1 MNENMIS
8 VATRMYNPDQLY
20 DMSLFDV
27 LSAIQKGN
35 LYGNDLIGI
44 TQKIQSLTDKEK
56 RNELKYLCLPVAMF
70 NGTFR
75 YKNNNSLKSYSHYT
89 AIDFDEL

>member
-44 TQKIQSLTDKEK
+44 TQKIQSLTDKDQRDK
-56 RNELKYLCLPVAMF
+56 LKYYFEKPSPSTI
-70 NGTFR
+70 GTIAR
-75 YKNNNSLKSYSHYT
+75 ATIHK
-89 AIDFDEL
+89 